1 MPQFDQTGP
10 AGEGPGSGRGMGTC
24 GAGMRR
30 GAGCCG
36 RRRFISPKNEL
47 AALEEEEKA
56 LEKELETVREEKA
69 ALQGKE
75 K

>member
-1 MPQFDQTGP
+1 MPQLDKTGP
-10 AGEGPGSGRGMGTC
+10 MGEGPGTGRGMGPC

-30 GAGCCG
+30 GWGCG

-47 AALEEEEKA
+47 SALEEEEKA
-56 LEKELETVREEKA
+56 LEKELETIREEKA